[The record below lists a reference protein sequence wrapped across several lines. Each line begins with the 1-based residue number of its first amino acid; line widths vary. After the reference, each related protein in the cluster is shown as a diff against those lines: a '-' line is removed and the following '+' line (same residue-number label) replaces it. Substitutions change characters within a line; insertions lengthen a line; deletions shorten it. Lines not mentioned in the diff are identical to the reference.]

1 MMGDKDN
8 NVSKRK
14 IRFAVICLSI
24 FIFFSAHNYMQE
36 LIMSLPGFQ
45 VLTYQY
51 IYFIYIN

>member
-51 IYFIYIN
+51 TIYLY